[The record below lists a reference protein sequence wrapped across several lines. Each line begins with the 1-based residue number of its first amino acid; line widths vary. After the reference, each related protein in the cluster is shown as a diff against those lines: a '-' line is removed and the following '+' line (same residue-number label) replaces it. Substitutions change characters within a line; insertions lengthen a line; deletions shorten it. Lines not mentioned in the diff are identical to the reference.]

1 MKCPK
6 CGGSGFDVVHGF
18 DCVSCDGKGE
28 IEVTNE
34 EWFCTLSTE
43 EKAKFFDK
51 ICYSAWGDINSRFRD
66 MADYTDWIA
75 WLKEIHD
82 DLS

>member
-28 IEVTNE
+28 IEMTNE
-34 EWFCTLSTE
+34 EWFCGLSTE
-43 EKAKFFDK
+43 EKANIITIIAFNAGYAPAEVVRKRVREWLQEE
-51 ICYSAWGDINSRFRD
+51 YRD
-66 MADYTDWIA
+66 
-75 WLKEIHD
+75 
-82 DLS
+82 

>member
-34 EWFCTLSTE
+34 EWFCGLSIE
-43 EKAKFFDK
+43 EKANIFT
-51 ICYSAWGDINSRFRD
+51 I
-66 MADYTDWIA
+66 IA
-75 WLKEIHD
+75 FNAGNDPPGVVFKRVWEWLQEEHRE
-82 DLS
+82 

>member
-28 IEVTNE
+28 IEMTNE
-34 EWFCTLSTE
+34 EWFCGLSTE
-43 EKAKFFDK
+43 EKAT
-51 ICYSAWGDINSRFRD
+51 I
-66 MADYTDWIA
+66 IA
-75 WLKEIHD
+75 IIAFNAGYDPFEVVRKRVREWLQEEHRE
-82 DLS
+82 

>member
-18 DCVSCDGKGE
+18 DCISCDGKGE

-75 WLKEIHD
+75 WLKEIHE
-82 DLS
+82 